1 MASPMVG
8 HLPTNQFHKVL
19 PSTAIHDRV
28 IRKAEAREMH
38 GLGFP
43 AVEAALGAMGRGCP
57 FGTLPSEANNLQ
69 VSSFQEAEL
78 GLTPFSDSAVRRTP

>member
-8 HLPTNQFHKVL
+8 HLPTNQFYKVL
-19 PSTAIHDRV
+19 PLTAIRDRV
-28 IRKAEAREMH
+28 SRKAEAREIP

-43 AVEAALGAMGRGCP
+43 AVEEALGAMGRGCP
-57 FGTLPSEANNLQ
+57 FGTLPSKANNLQ

-78 GLTPFSDSAVRRTP
+78 ELTPFSDSAIRRTP